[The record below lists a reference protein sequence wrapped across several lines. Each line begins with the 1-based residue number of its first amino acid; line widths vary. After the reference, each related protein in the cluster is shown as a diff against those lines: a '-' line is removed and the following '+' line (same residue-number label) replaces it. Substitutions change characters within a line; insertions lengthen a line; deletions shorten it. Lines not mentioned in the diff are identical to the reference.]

1 MIERFVKRFDAAR
14 ETLKAKYLAE
24 PPSSYDDIVK
34 DVVGIVSDP
43 EVDSDPDVDRIVKVD
58 HGDYQGMLLFVI
70 GGSGYQ
76 PHSYWVTDVSYGSC
90 SGCDTLQR
98 INDMTDR
105 DEAAGDCVTLALH
118 LVQSMK
124 QVTGG
129 GE

>member
-24 PPSSYDDIVK
+24 PPSSYDD
-34 DVVGIVSDP
+34 
-43 EVDSDPDVDRIVKVD
+43 IVKVD

-90 SGCDTLQR
+90 SGCDTLQA
-98 INDMTDR
+98 IHDTTDR
-105 DEAAGDCVTLALH
+105 DEASGDYVTLALH

>member
-14 ETLKAKYLAE
+14 EALKAKYLAT

-43 EVDSDPDVDRIVKVD
+43 DVYSDPDVDRIVKVD

-76 PHSYWVTDVSYGSC
+76 PHSYWVTDVNYGSC
-90 SGCDTLQR
+90 SGCDTLQA
-98 INDMTDR
+98 IHDTTDP
-105 DEAAGDCVTLALH
+105 DEAAGDYVTLALH